1 MVAAMLV
8 FTCVDASVKVAGVHA
23 TTGQLLLVTSL
34 GSLAIFLP
42 LLWKS
47 GETFFSANAYDRAVL
62 IRSVG
67 ELLAWVGL
75 TEALRIAGLGTVT
88 AVMQVQPLA
97 VVVGAALFL
106 RERVGWRRWLAIGV
120 GFAGVAIILGPG
132 ATGFEIGLLWTIP
145 AILGLT
151 MRDLASRVL
160 PEGVSTS
167 FAVAWAMVL
176 IAVYSLFLIYRDG
189 GWQPFPAQTWGW
201 LVLLIG
207 LVSLGMA
214 LITVA
219 MRLGEASVV
228 APLRYTR
235 IVFGLGLA
243 FVFFGE
249 IPTTGIWGG
258 ALLIVSAGLYSY
270 WRERRVAAPA

>member
-1 MVAAMLV
+1 M
-8 FTCVDASVKVAGVHA
+8 
-23 TTGQLLLVTSL
+23 
-34 GSLAIFLP
+34 IR
-42 LLWKS
+42 S
-47 GETFFSANAYDRAVL
+47 GEAVFSAHVFDRAIL

-67 ELLAWVGL
+67 ELLAWIGL
-75 TEALRIAGLGTVT
+75 TESLRVAGLGTVT
-88 AVMQVQPLA
+88 AVMQAQPLA
-97 VVVGAALFL
+97 VVLGAALFL
-106 RERVGWRRWLAIGV
+106 REAVGWRRWLAIGT
-120 GFAGVAIILGPG
+120 GFLGVLIILGPG
-132 ATGFEIGLLWTIP
+132 ASGFGTGLLWTIP
-145 AILGLT
+145 AIIGLT

-160 PEGVSTS
+160 PKGISTN

-176 IAVYSLFLIYRDG
+176 IAAYAVFLLWREG
-189 GWQPFPAQTWGW
+189 GWDPFPAATWGW
-201 LVLLIG
+201 LGLLIV

-249 IPTTGIWGG
+249 VPGPSVWLG
-258 ALLIVSAGLYSY
+258 AGLIVAAGLYSY
-270 WRERRVAAPA
+270 WRELRRA